1 MKAKI
6 DWQKHI
12 KDWQASGLSKAEYCR
27 QNRVNRYSFY
37 EKSRTQGKSRS
48 LIELPFPMPQLSIEK
63 PPLLEVHFQVPF
75 SIRLRLNLI
84 FGRRL

>member
-27 QNRVNRYSFY
+27 QNRV
-37 EKSRTQGKSRS
+37 
-48 LIELPFPMPQLSIEK
+48 
-63 PPLLEVHFQVPF
+63 
-75 SIRLRLNLI
+75 
-84 FGRRL
+84 